1 MVSRSAT
8 ISSGCCRSLNGADR
22 HARHTLPSTVG
33 PLRRSNQQTDSS
45 LGKICRNMR
54 VLINYGPRKPSMEVA
69 MNWDR
74 VEGNWKQL
82 KGKVKTKW
90 GKLTDDDLTAIN
102 GKREQLE
109 GKLQQRYGFAK
120 DQAQK
125 EVDAWFRAQ
134 TWD

>member
-1 MVSRSAT
+1 
-8 ISSGCCRSLNGADR
+8 
-22 HARHTLPSTVG
+22 
-33 PLRRSNQQTDSS
+33 
-45 LGKICRNMR
+45 
-54 VLINYGPRKPSMEVA
+54 MEVA

-109 GKLQQRYGFAK
+109 GKLQECYGFAK

-134 TWD
+134 TWERKTRQDLQGPAFTSRALLHPIIRYDVDSVPPWTALSK